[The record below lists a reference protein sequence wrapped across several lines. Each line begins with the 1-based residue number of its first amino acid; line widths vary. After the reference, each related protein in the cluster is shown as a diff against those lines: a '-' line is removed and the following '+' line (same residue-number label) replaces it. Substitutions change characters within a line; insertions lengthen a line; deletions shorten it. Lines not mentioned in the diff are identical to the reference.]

1 MWKQHHEQGQ
11 QHVYASACG
20 AEVCVCVMVCA
31 EDNAME
37 SVDSDEGSSNAP
49 KHKPAPQKKRGVQ
62 KQQKRC
68 PGRPRKHPSPS
79 DPDKKKAL
87 QPRGGVTK
95 ASACSKLPFAKHTPS
110 PLLPSCSLFPTFC
123 FPIPLC
129 CFFSIPLF
137 CFLSMCTVQRKQ
149 KLALQFTLAYSKLHL
164 LLFGTLTGKST

>member
-1 MWKQHHEQGQ
+1 
-11 QHVYASACG
+11 
-20 AEVCVCVMVCA
+20 MVCA

-37 SVDSDEGSSNAP
+37 CVDSDEGSSNAP

-62 KQQKRC
+62 KQQKRG

-110 PLLPSCSLFPTFC
+110 PLLPSSSLFPTFC

-137 CFLSMCTVQRKQ
+137 CFLLTALYCIQYSGSKGWRCSSLWPIQSCICCY
-149 KLALQFTLAYSKLHL
+149 LAH
-164 LLFGTLTGKST
+164 